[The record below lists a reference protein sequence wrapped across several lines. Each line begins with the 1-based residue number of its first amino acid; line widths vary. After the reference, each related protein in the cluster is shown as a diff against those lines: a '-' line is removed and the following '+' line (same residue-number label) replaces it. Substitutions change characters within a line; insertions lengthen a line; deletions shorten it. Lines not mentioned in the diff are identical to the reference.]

1 MTAPRTI
8 QYGSLWPEG
17 HFGRDVAR
25 GFAEAIAQGT
35 SGRIRVEVTPPRP
48 DDDLT
53 NDVLSGKLAMTSG
66 HAIQD
71 HVPEFGLGYLPYVYR
86 TYDEYTSIW
95 TLGTPISSAIAANIE
110 KRKVPVVLLGYS
122 VIGFRDVILR
132 ERSIEKAGDFR
143 GLKIR
148 FDGSTT
154 THDMFLVLGA
164 EPIGIEYHKVKDAL
178 ADGEIDAAANTSY
191 NLIYM
196 GWAEVAKNVSLTS
209 HQILTNLE
217 IVNVDFWNSL
227 AADDQALFR
236 RAMKDACAQFCAT
249 AKKKRDEAVRLLAE
263 RYRLNVNHVTDAV
276 KAEFAEMLKPMKLAF
291 VQQYGLAKEYEAV
304 LKALNDMRAAQ
315 KENRT

>member
-1 MTAPRTI
+1 MTATRTI

-17 HFGRDVAR
+17 HFGRDVAK
-25 GFAEAIAQGT
+25 GFADAIAKDT
-35 SGRIRVEVTPPRP
+35 DGRIRVEVTPPSS

-95 TLGTPISSAIAANIE
+95 TLGTPISNAIASNIE

-132 ERSIEKAGDFR
+132 ERRIENARDFR

-154 THDMFLVLGA
+154 SHDTFLALGA
-164 EPIGIEYHKVKDAL
+164 EPVGIEYHQVKDAL
-178 ADGEIDAAANTSY
+178 AKGEIDAAANTSY

-196 GWAEVAKNVSLTS
+196 QWVEVAKNVSLTS
-209 HQILTNLE
+209 HQLLTNLE
-217 IVNVDFWNSL
+217 IVNVDFWKSL
-227 AADDQALFR
+227 DAGDQTLFR
-236 RAMKDACAQFCAT
+236 RAMNDACVRFCAT
-249 AKKKRDEAVRLLAE
+249 AKKKRDEAVRQLSDQYHLH
-263 RYRLNVNHVTDAV
+263 VNDVSDAV
-276 KAEFAEMLKPMKLAF
+276 KAELAETLEPMKLAF
-291 VQQYGLAKEYEAV
+291 VQQYGLQNEYEAV
-304 LKALNDMRAAQ
+304 LAALHDVRAAQ
-315 KENRT
+315 KE